1 MNFIALSAETS
12 GTLRDEN
19 GVPVEWTLLRIGEN
33 PICQEG
39 RDEVYFGPYST
50 HPEDEEALI
59 SYKFYLRGLKKS
71 CRDVC

>member
-39 RDEVYFGPYST
+39 KERTKQGEKPTPSRGRSSRRPPSGPCGNS
-50 HPEDEEALI
+50 
-59 SYKFYLRGLKKS
+59 G
-71 CRDVC
+71 